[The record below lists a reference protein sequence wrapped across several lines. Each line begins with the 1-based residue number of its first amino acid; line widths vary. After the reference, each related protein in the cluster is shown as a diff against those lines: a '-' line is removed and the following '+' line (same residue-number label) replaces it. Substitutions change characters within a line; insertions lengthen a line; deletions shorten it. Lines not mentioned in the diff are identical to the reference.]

1 MVRPTLHPLRTL
13 LVGFVLVALFVPVTI
28 RILSRNTD
36 SSDPL
41 AGKVPGE
48 GSEIDSSI
56 SSAFARESLQWPEAL
71 QREVNRGSLGR
82 NSTPEGWMVS
92 TDRNPS
98 EAPALHGRP
107 PILKV
112 QTLSGQ
118 AFGIPIAQFSDE
130 SWVMRNDGAIQ
141 RIERSSI
148 VHEQVLGLPF
158 EAIHQDQLVEELRK
172 EFGTRFQIRSEG
184 PYVFVTRGSQG
195 LQWANRFRSLYS
207 SMKQFCRLRGFLTR
221 EIEFPLIAIVMG
233 NEEEFRQYAR
243 AHQATLPNNCVGYY
257 SQHDNRIILFED
269 PKKMSRQETLDT
281 ICHEAAHQLAFNMGL
296 HQRCSGCPL
305 WLAEGFATMFE
316 APAFSNRDGSG
327 RTQWAASRQGT
338 WSALLRDG
346 KRVSAALDSVIRSD
360 KLFDQDP
367 DVAYAVAWALTH
379 YLATER
385 PRQFGELLVQ
395 TGQLP
400 PFVPFHSAD
409 RWEHFRRTVGTD
421 MGKLTRELMAHMQSL
436 K

>member
-1 MVRPTLHPLRTL
+1 MARSSLHPLRIF
-13 LVGFVLVALFVPVTI
+13 LVGFVLSALFVPVTI
-28 RILSRNTD
+28 RILSQNID
-36 SSDPL
+36 DSDPA
-41 AGKVPGE
+41 AGNVLGAASDTESYISHAFIPE
-48 GSEIDSSI
+48 SSQRDVR
-56 SSAFARESLQWPEAL
+56 RESF
-71 QREVNRGSLGR
+71 GM

-92 TDRNPS
+92 TDRNPP
-98 EAPALHGRP
+98 EAPAPRSRP

-112 QTLSGQ
+112 QTLSGF
-118 AFGIPIAQFSDE
+118 AFGIPIAQFTDE

-141 RIERSSI
+141 RIERNSI
-148 VHEQVLGLPF
+148 VNEQVLELPF
-158 EAIHQDQLVEELRK
+158 EAIQKEQLIEELRK
-172 EFGTRFQIRSEG
+172 EFGARFQIRSEG
-184 PYVFVTRGSQG
+184 PYVFVTQGSQG

-207 SMKQFCRLRGFLTR
+207 SIKQFCRLRGFSTR
-221 EIEFPLIAIVMG
+221 EIEFPLIAIVMA
-233 NEEEFRQYAR
+233 NEQEFLQYAR

-269 PKKMSRQETLDT
+269 AKKMSRHKTLDT

-296 HQRCSGCPL
+296 HQRCSGSPL

-316 APAFSNRDGSG
+316 APAFSNRDGTG

-346 KRVSAALDSVIRSD
+346 KRVSAALDSLIRSD

-367 DVAYAVAWALTH
+367 DVAYAVAWALKH

-385 PRQFGELLVQ
+385 PRQFSELLIQ

-400 PFVPFHSAD
+400 PFLPFHSAD
-409 RWEHFRRTVGTD
+409 RWEHFRRTVGAD
-421 MGKLTRELMAHMQSL
+421 MGKLTRELIAHMQSL